1 MNLKIKVFYELLQN
15 TSFILK
21 NLINSE
27 IAMNDGEI
35 AECQK
40 FNKEAQTLL
49 SASINDTFKEFIE
62 MTEIEIDDVN
72 DYDIPNNF
80 ELIRQLNQIQC
91 DIAMSFDLI
100 SDNLAENVIKAN
112 LRKIVVSLNTV
123 IEIYKSIY
131 LN

>member
-1 MNLKIKVFYELLQN
+1 MNLEIKLFYELLQN

-35 AECQK
+35 ANCQK

-49 SASINDTFKEFIE
+49 NASVNDTFKEFIE
-62 MTEIEIDDVN
+62 MTEVETVEVN
-72 DYDIPNNF
+72 DYDVPNNF
-80 ELIRQLNQIQC
+80 ELIRHLNQIQC
-91 DIAMSFDLI
+91 DVAMLFDLI
-100 SDNLAENVIKAN
+100 SDNLADDIIKAN
-112 LRKIVVSLNTV
+112 LRKIVISLNTV
-123 IEIYKSIY
+123 IEIYEAIY